1 MQADLASETA
11 TFLLYMPI
19 QPILLAGHERRS
31 QGMEARLK
39 PSAPSGEYQDVRQ
52 DGVRQVE

>member
-31 QGMEARLK
+31 PGMESKAEAQR
-39 PSAPSGEYQDVRQ
+39 SERGI
-52 DGVRQVE
+52 